1 MCICKYIY
9 NIYLNLCLILQ
20 TKHKQKPHRS
30 SMIIHSKMNFT
41 RNSCETSGP
50 DLTTNL
56 LCSSNFPVPLEP
68 RKNPPILNIIW
79 VGLIGILMVV
89 YMVYYN
95 PHTTGAVFHPLYSR
109 NKRLDPFFIA
119 HFRGVFRLADFA
131 WTTSERPVHSRCHCP
146 WFQVG
151 TVQRQAPP
159 NRA

>member
-1 MCICKYIY
+1 MHNRKDSMCICKYIY

-89 YMVYYN
+89 YMVYYSR
-95 PHTTGAVFHPLYSR
+95 YSR
-109 NKRLDPFFIA
+109 NPLQIGFLVGSKPPTQSICDE
-119 HFRGVFRLADFA
+119 RG
-131 WTTSERPVHSRCHCP
+131 WYSCTI
-146 WFQVG
+146 
-151 TVQRQAPP
+151 
-159 NRA
+159 